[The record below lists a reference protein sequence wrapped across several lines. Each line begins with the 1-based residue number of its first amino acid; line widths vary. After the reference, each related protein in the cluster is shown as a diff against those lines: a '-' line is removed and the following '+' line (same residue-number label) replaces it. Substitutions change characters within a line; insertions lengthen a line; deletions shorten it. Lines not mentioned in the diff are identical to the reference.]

1 MNPLIDQLLSG
12 PGIGY
17 LFLSREWVIQNR
29 SETMKLFSQHPEQVE
44 VGRDVRLCFP
54 ELIQLETVFQAI
66 LTGQQESFEFRGM
79 VRTLQPNTFQSI
91 DLFVLP
97 YSDPLNCE
105 VKLLIIF
112 QDVTETLKLKQ
123 VLIEHQQQ
131 FDIVLQKLY
140 QTQSYLEQLV
150 GSIGDPLLVTSSSGT
165 ILSSNGVTEQLLGYQ
180 TSELIGGKIED
191 FFLSSELRTLLNTG
205 EKLDTKKIEGI
216 CITQNGQEIPIA
228 FSCSKIMLEDGK
240 TGWMYLG
247 RDITTYKRSEIK
259 MNKIN
264 TDLADQVE
272 AKTRELRQTIQQLE
286 IEMAERKQ
294 IENQLKKQ
302 LKFKKKVN
310 LFGR

>member
-17 LFLSREWVIQNR
+17 LLLSREWVIQNR
-29 SETMKLFSQHPEQVE
+29 SEAMKLFSQHPEQVE
-44 VGRDVRLCFP
+44 VGRDVRLGFP
-54 ELIQLETVFQAI
+54 EFIQLETVFQAI

-97 YSDPLNCE
+97 YSDSLNCE

-123 VLIEHQQQ
+123 VLIENQQQ

-150 GSIGDPLLVTSSSGT
+150 GSIEDPLLVTSSSGM

-180 TSELIGGKIED
+180 TSELIGYKIED
-191 FFLSSELRTLLNTG
+191 FFVSSELIYLGNIG
-205 EKLDTKKIEGI
+205 DKQETKKIEGI

-240 TGWMYLG
+240 IGWMYLG

-259 MNKIN
+259 MNQIN
-264 TDLADQVE
+264 TELADQVE
-272 AKTRELRQTIQQLE
+272 AKTRDLRQTIQQLE
-286 IEMAERKQ
+286 IEMAERKK
-294 IENQLKKQ
+294 IENQLKKK

-310 LFGR
+310 LSGR